1 MSRFSS
7 LPGCVT
13 CVLAVLFALPGA
25 AFAADWER
33 IGTDADDNT
42 YAVDTSRFARDGN
55 VVGANVRTEYAK
67 PRPVEGVDAAVFV
80 ALDRMLVDC
89 ANASFA
95 IESRTF
101 VLADGTEV
109 PRGITPRAEMR
120 FRTAAAGSMSEAIV
134 RFVCKAA
141 GVTRP
146 KG

>member
-1 MSRFSS
+1 MSRDRNWSGF
-7 LPGCVT
+7 VARA
-13 CVLAVLFALPGA
+13 LAVLLASPVTAG
-25 AFAADWER
+25 AADWER
-33 IGTDADDNT
+33 VGTDADDNN
-42 YAVDTSRFARDGN
+42 YAVDTSRLVRDGSI
-55 VVGANVRTEYAK
+55 VGASVRTEYAK

-80 ALDRMLVDC
+80 SLDRMLVDC
-89 ANASFA
+89 SKASFG

-109 PRGITPRAEMR
+109 PRGITPRAEIR

-146 KG
+146 KD

>member
-1 MSRFSS
+1 MSRNRNW
-7 LPGCVT
+7 PGFVARA
-13 CVLAVLFALPGA
+13 LAVLLASPVAAGA
-25 AFAADWER
+25 AEWER
-33 IGTDADDNT
+33 VGTDADDNS
-42 YAVDTSRFARDGN
+42 YAVDTSRLVRDGN
-55 VVGANVRTEYAK
+55 IVGASVRMEYAK

-80 ALDRMLVDC
+80 SLDRMLVDC
-89 ANASFA
+89 GNASFG

-109 PRGITPRAEMR
+109 PRGITPRAEIR

-146 KG
+146 KD